1 MGLFSSC
8 RPSEQTKDQFVQTF
22 GGVYEHSPWVAEQAY
37 GDGLDQAFNDQDV
50 LHARMAHVLNNAD
63 DASKL
68 QVILAHPDL
77 AGRAAQAG
85 ELTAESTT
93 EQASA
98 GIDQC
103 STEEFVRFTD
113 FNQRYK
119 NKFQFPFIMAVKGAN
134 RHLILEA
141 FERRLENDVIT
152 EFNTA
157 IAEINKIALFRLRDL

>member
-1 MGLFSSC
+1 MARFSTC
-8 RPSEQTKDQFVQTF
+8 RPSEQTKEEFVDTF

-37 GDGLDQAFNDQDV
+37 GAGLDAAFDEQET
-50 LHARMAHVLNNAD
+50 LHTRMAGVLNNAEES
-63 DASKL
+63 SKM

-85 ELTAESTT
+85 ELTAESTS

-103 STEEFVRFTD
+103 TSEEFARFTD
-113 FNQRYK
+113 FNDRYK
-119 NKFQFPFIMAVKGAN
+119 EKFQFPFIMAVKGAN
-134 RHLILEA
+134 KHLILEA
-141 FERRLENDVIT
+141 FEKRLENDVTT